1 MKADNMYNRSSKAET
16 RGIDEDR
23 DGETRKGVEKD
34 IYQIKVGQKMWK
46 QGSCTIKLQ
55 ILSKTKPNTNR

>member
-23 DGETRKGVEKD
+23 DGGNKDGSGKRHLPDKSWTKNVETRFLHYKIAD
-34 IYQIKVGQKMWK
+34 LIQN
-46 QGSCTIKLQ
+46 
-55 ILSKTKPNTNR
+55 KTEY